1 MSDRAVYLLAV
12 MTGLG
17 AVVAVAVHPLIGVA
31 LLLLGLGRRR
41 ATLVI
46 LACGLLASSLSA
58 RAEEGAQ
65 SLRARRFTGW
75 VTLLDDPAPAPGGVK
90 VVVRVDGRH
99 VEAWAQGVAAFE
111 VGRRLAGEQLAVS
124 GVIRPVPEARR
135 RRDAHRHVV
144 GRLAIGVVH
153 GAGSG
158 SPLHRTANWLHRTL
172 ARGRDH
178 FH

>member
-12 MTGLG
+12 VTGLG

-31 LLLLGLGRRR
+31 LLLLGLVGGERP
-41 ATLVI
+41 LVI

-90 VVVRVDGRH
+90 VVVRVDG
-99 VEAWAQGVAAFE
+99 AARRA
-111 VGRRLAGEQLAVS
+111 VGPGSGRIRGRRRLAGEQLAVS
-124 GVIRPVPEARR
+124 RGDPPGARGAR

-144 GRLAIGVVH
+144 GRLTIGVVH
-153 GAGSG
+153 GAGRAARSIA
-158 SPLHRTANWLHRTL
+158 PRTGCIAPSRV
-172 ARGRDH
+172 ARDH
-178 FH
+178 SH